1 MILATHGIIASQIT
15 QFVGLLDLYPNA
27 AAAYSLRKLRT
38 AYTGSAIRVRR
49 TDLDEMDIGFTSTGE
64 LDTTALLAFT
74 GTGVLDNG
82 FVETWYDQSGNAVNA
97 TQSVAINQPQI
108 VSSGSV
114 ITANSKPTLRFDGVN
129 DSLTLGT
136 QTVGVST
143 YIQIVKRNG
152 TSGGTFHTI
161 AMGSTGGPLNFAQ
174 TYVQNAN
181 NNLQLYQNGNIN
193 FAQSFDTVLQAFQT
207 YLDTTGRN
215 YKNNVLGT
223 TGSLTFTSETGNFRL
238 GNNAGASFL
247 NGDFSEFIWYS
258 NSQLSNQNGIYT
270 NLNNYYSF

>member
-1 MILATHGIIASQIT
+1 MILATHGIVGSQIVQAT
-15 QFVGLLDLYPNA
+15 GLLAQYPGA
-27 AAAYSLRKLRT
+27 AAAYSLRQLTT

-49 TDLDEMDIGFTSTGE
+49 ASDNTEQNIGFTALGG
-64 LDTTALLAFT
+64 LDTSSLTSFCS
-74 GTGVLDNG
+74 GTNG
-82 FVETWYDQSGNAVNA
+82 FITTWYDQSGNSRDASQTTA
-97 TQSVAINQPQI
+97 ASQPQI

-129 DSLTLGT
+129 DFLTLGT

-152 TSGGTFHTI
+152 TSGGSFHTI
-161 AMGSTGGPLNFAQ
+161 IMGSTGGPLNYAQ

-181 NNLQLYQNGNIN
+181 NNLQIYQNGNIN
-193 FAQSFDTVLQAFQT
+193 TAQSFDTVLQAFQT

-238 GNNAGASFL
+238 GNNAGTSFL